1 MAIKKNTETKT
12 QETKDTKA
20 KASYKVEV
28 QRVHDVSKDGKTRIL
43 FDMKVNGVSVS
54 GCTYME
60 GEKNGKEWQMV
71 TFPQRKGSDNNYY
84 NIVWMPMSKELTQTI
99 ASEIEQML

>member
-1 MAIKKNTETKT
+1 MAIKKNTQAPKENK
-12 QETKDTKA
+12 ETKA

-28 QRVHDVSKDGKTRIL
+28 QRVHDVSKDDKTRIL
-43 FDMKVNGVSVS
+43 FDMKVNGVSIS

-71 TFPQRKGSDNNYY
+71 TFPQRKGSDGNYY